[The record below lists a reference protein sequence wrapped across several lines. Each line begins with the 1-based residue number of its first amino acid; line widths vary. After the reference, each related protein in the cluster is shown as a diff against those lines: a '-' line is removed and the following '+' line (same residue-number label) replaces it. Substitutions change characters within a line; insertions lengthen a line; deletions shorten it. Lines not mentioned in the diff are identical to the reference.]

1 MTLYDTFSVNISMK
15 NPKESRGAGAP
26 REPKESTPFREASC
40 SSDYIDNIPTEKQR
54 SDKFFRSLKNDTYSS
69 DKSTCAKCTRDDAK
83 ENLDPIRSK
92 MLSHSGTDNVN
103 PTNNV
108 DNTVTINNHICNEN
122 DSEMRLVSSDTNLG
136 ILNRTICNTNVDSV
150 TDDVTNNIN
159 QGTRVNI
166 EGVHKQASMRNA
178 IPVREERTGARLF
191 FKEPNR
197 IVHSVDFDLNVTNK
211 NKNIEKVS
219 QNDIVPTS
227 QREGDRIDHTDDSPM
242 LRNGYKQ
249 LNGTNVMRPKINNRN
264 IARVSRFNEHSILNK
279 QIDASDSKKFIE
291 CIAFQGNT
299 VRHNNE
305 IRTKNNEFCLKVSVD
320 LSKIQN
326 LIDSKPELFENRKY
340 DQRCMRISPKL
351 PDLDDYARQ
360 QENYCDIENSD
371 SINCLPKNRELQKSN
386 YACNI
391 ERMQRDVFS
400 GANTFL
406 RYQKSNQGIKYFNK
420 DLLDR

>member
-1 MTLYDTFSVNISMK
+1 MK
-15 NPKESRGAGAP
+15 NPKESQAGATAP
-26 REPKESTPFREASC
+26 REPKELSTPFREASC
-40 SSDYIDNIPTEKQR
+40 SSDYIDNIPTERQR

-69 DKSTCAKCTRDDAK
+69 DKSACAKCTRDDAK
-83 ENLDPIRSK
+83 ENLDPIKSK

-108 DNTVTINNHICNEN
+108 DNTVTINNHICSEN
-122 DSEMRLVSSDTNLG
+122 DSEMHLVSSDTNLG
-136 ILNRTICNTNVDSV
+136 ILNRTIYNTNVDNV
-150 TDDVTNNIN
+150 TDDVTNNCN
-159 QGTRVNI
+159 QDTRVNL
-166 EGVHKQASMRNA
+166 EGVQQHKQASVRNA
-178 IPVREERTGARLF
+178 ISAREEKSGVRLF

-219 QNDIVPTS
+219 QNDIVPS
-227 QREGDRIDHTDDSPM
+227 QREGDRTNDHTDDSPT

-249 LNGTNVMRPKINNRN
+249 LDSTNVMRPKVNNRN
-264 IARVSRFNEHSILNK
+264 IARVSKFNEHSILNK
-279 QIDASDSKKFIE
+279 QIDASNSKKFIQ
-291 CIAFQGNT
+291 CIAFQENT

-305 IRTKNNEFCLKVSVD
+305 IRTKNNDEFCLKVSVD

-326 LIDSKPELFENRKY
+326 LIDSKPELFENRKHE
-340 DQRCMRISPKL
+340 RMCTSPKL

-360 QENYCDIENSD
+360 QEKYCDIENSD
-371 SINCLPKNRELQKSN
+371 SINNCLPKNRELQKSN
-386 YACNI
+386 YTCNI

-406 RYQKSNQGIKYFNK
+406 CYQKSNQRVKYFNK